1 MGHAPTPAAQLLAT
15 KPSPELNPAERVLE
29 EIRRRV
35 EGRTHATVADKPAVA
50 EAYLRA
56 LAAHPDGVTQ
66 LCGWVW
72 LRTTLERLPAEPP
85 S

>member
-35 EGRTHATVADKPAVA
+35 EGRTYATVADKRAVA
-50 EAYLRA
+50 EAYLRELTA
-56 LAAHPDGVTQ
+56 QPGRVTQ

-72 LRTTLERLPAEPP
+72 LRTALERLPAETP